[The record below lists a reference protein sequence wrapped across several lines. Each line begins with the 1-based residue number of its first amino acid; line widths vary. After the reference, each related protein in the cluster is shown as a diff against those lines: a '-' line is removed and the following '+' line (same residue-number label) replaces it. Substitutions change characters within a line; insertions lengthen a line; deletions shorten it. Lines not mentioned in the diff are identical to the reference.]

1 MKILRRDE
9 FESLDAKTFT
19 LIDVLPKEHYEKLHL
34 HGAINICVYQ
44 VSFIPKVKELN
55 LPLDTSIILYGDSNN
70 ELDAKAA
77 ADKLEKIGFSAV
89 SVLEGAL
96 DTYRDSSLLI
106 GKKEE
111 SDDDQLLKLEDG
123 TYTFVEQSTLQWSG
137 ANSNVKHFGHIDLKQ
152 GKIIVKNAKISGE
165 FVIDMN
171 SIKVTDLNIEEG
183 SKILKAHLRSE
194 DFFLSALFPE
204 ATYSFKDI
212 SSVKVPYDT
221 AINYILEGNF
231 ALRGLSKPLSVKS
244 IISKNQE
251 RLILTA
257 RVELDRTKWNV
268 IYGSS
273 KFFKHL
279 GMNKVFDIIVIDM
292 RLEFSTD

>member
-9 FESLDAKTFT
+9 FENLDAKTFT
-19 LIDVLPKEHYEKLHL
+19 LIDVLPKEHYGKLHL
-34 HGAINICVYQ
+34 RGAINICVYQ
-44 VSFIPKVKELN
+44 VTFIDKVKKLD
-55 LPLDTSIILYGDSNN
+55 LPLDTSIILYGDSEN
-70 ELDAKAA
+70 ELDAKTAA
-77 ADKLEKIGFSAV
+77 EKLEKIGFSAV

-96 DTYRDSSLLI
+96 DTYRDSPLLI

-123 TYTFVEQSTLQWSG
+123 TYTFTEQSTLQWSG
-137 ANSNVKHFGHIDLKQ
+137 ANSNVKHTGHIDLKY

-183 SKILKAHLRSE
+183 SKILKAHLSSE
-194 DFFLSALFPE
+194 DFFLSTLFPE

-212 SSVKVPYDT
+212 LPVKIPYDT
-221 AINYILEGNF
+221 AINYILEGSF
-231 ALRGLSKPLSVKS
+231 TLRGLSKPLSVKS
-244 IISKNQE
+244 IISKSQE

-279 GMNKVFDIIVIDM
+279 GMNKVFDIIVIDI
-292 RLEFSTD
+292 RLELRAD

>member
-1 MKILRRDE
+1 MKVLRRDE

-34 HGAINICVYQ
+34 QGAINICVYQ
-44 VSFIPKVKELN
+44 VTFIDKIKKLN
-55 LPLDTSIILYGDSNN
+55 LPLDTAIILYGDN
-70 ELDAKAA
+70 EKEYDAKAA
-77 ADKLEKIGFSAV
+77 AEKLEKIGFNAV
-89 SVLEGAL
+89 SILEGAL
-96 DTYRDSSLLI
+96 DGYQDSPLLI

-111 SDDDQLLKLEDG
+111 SDDDQVLKLEDA
-123 TYTFVEQSTLQWSG
+123 TYTLLEQSTLQWSG
-137 ANSNVKHFGHIDLKQ
+137 ANSNGKHTGNINVKH

-183 SKILKAHLRSE
+183 SKILKSHLSSE
-194 DFFLSALFPE
+194 DFFLTTLFQE

-212 SSVKVPYDT
+212 PSVKTPYNTD
-221 AINYILEGNF
+221 INYILEGTL
-231 ALRGLSKPLSVKS
+231 ALRGLSKPLSIKS
-244 IISKNQE
+244 IISKSQE
-251 RLILTA
+251 KLILTT
-257 RVELDRTKWNV
+257 RVELNRTKWNV

-292 RLEFSTD
+292 RLVFNTD